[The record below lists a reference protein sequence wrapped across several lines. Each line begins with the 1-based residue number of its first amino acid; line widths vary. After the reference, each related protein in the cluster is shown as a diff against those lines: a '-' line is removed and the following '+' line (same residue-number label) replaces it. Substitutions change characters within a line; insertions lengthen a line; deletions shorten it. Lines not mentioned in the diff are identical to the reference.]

1 MTESL
6 GQRWRN
12 LGYAAGAA
20 VAVPFAA
27 WDLYKWVEA
36 YTSDHFH
43 NDFTFY
49 VVAARIGVTHGW
61 KSIYDLSLQ
70 QVELKAMGSQINIA
84 ELARYISPPPVAW
97 LALPLAPLP
106 YEVGYWVWSGL
117 LLAALVG
124 TWYLAAPGIGRW
136 RLVHIAAAV
145 GWLPV
150 IYTLQ
155 LGQPGL
161 FVALGVATC
170 YALLRS
176 GRPFWAGCALAVLAL
191 KPQLA
196 FLVPAALLVSG
207 RTRAFWGSAVA
218 LGLLAAAS
226 AITLGPS
233 GVAAY
238 EARLSFAAGVPV
250 NRELTLAPLMG
261 NLAITRAI
269 QAAIALWA
277 LFLVY
282 RLRRRG
288 PEWIFI
294 PPLVG
299 GLLASPYL
307 HLDDLAMLG
316 LAAWLYLRTSP
327 RGWSLGF
334 MFAVAIAVEGIPFW
348 GPLPALA
355 GELATLVLLSVASPR
370 QDEGGHS
377 PWRPSPSTNR
387 LAPAP
392 ASPESSTSSPARYS
406 ARAASSGFND
416 HWVST
421 LWRSARRAPCGSPA
435 I

>member
-1 MTESL
+1 MTGSR

-12 LGYAAGAA
+12 LGFAAGAA

-36 YTSDHFH
+36 YMSDHFH

-49 VVAARIGVTHGW
+49 LAAARIGATHGW
-61 KSIYDLSLQ
+61 GSIYDLSLQ
-70 QVELKAMGSQINIA
+70 QAELNAMGSRIYVA
-84 ELARYISPPPVAW
+84 DLARYISPAPVAW
-97 LALPLAPLP
+97 LARPLAPLP
-106 YEVGYWVWSGL
+106 YEVGYWVWSTL
-117 LLAALVG
+117 LLAALLG
-124 TWYLAAPGIGRW
+124 TWYLAAPGSGRW

-161 FVALGVATC
+161 LVGLGVAAC
-170 YALLRS
+170 YALLRA

-196 FLVPAALLVSG
+196 FLVPAALLVGG

-226 AITLGPS
+226 AIALGPN
-233 GVAAY
+233 GIATFL
-238 EARLSFAAGVPV
+238 ARLSAAAAVPGT
-250 NRELTLAPLMG
+250 RELTLAPLIG
-261 NLAITRAI
+261 NLAVTRVI

-277 LFLVY
+277 LVLVY

-294 PPLVG
+294 PALVG

-327 RGWSLGF
+327 PGWMLGF
-334 MFAVAIAVEGIPFW
+334 TFAVIVAVEGLPIW
-348 GPLPALA
+348 GSVPVIAA
-355 GELATLVLLSVASPR
+355 EVAVLVLLSITPR
-370 QDEGGHS
+370 GVPRLQQSDALPGVPRLTSEHRV
-377 PWRPSPSTNR
+377 RPDTQ
-387 LAPAP
+387 PAP
-392 ASPESSTSSPARYS
+392 PHR
-406 ARAASSGFND
+406 G
-416 HWVST
+416 
-421 LWRSARRAPCGSPA
+421 
-435 I
+435 

>member
-1 MTESL
+1 MTGSL
-6 GQRWRN
+6 EQRWRN
-12 LGYAAGAA
+12 LGFAAGAA

-36 YTSDHFH
+36 YVSDHFH

-49 VVAARIGVTHGW
+49 VAAARVGVTHGW
-61 KSIYDLSLQ
+61 GSIYDLSLQ
-70 QVELKAMGSQINIA
+70 QAQLNAMGSRITIA
-84 ELARYISPPPVAW
+84 ELARYISPPPTAW

-117 LLAALVG
+117 LLAALLG
-124 TWYLAAPGIGRW
+124 TWYLAAPGNGRW

-161 FVALGVATC
+161 FVGLGVAAC
-170 YALLRS
+170 YALLRA

-207 RTRAFWGSAVA
+207 RTRAFWGSVVA

-226 AITLGPS
+226 AIALGPN
-233 GVAAY
+233 GIAAY
-238 EARLSFAAGVPV
+238 EARLNFAAGVPV
-250 NRELTLAPLMG
+250 NRELTLAPLIG
-261 NLAITRAI
+261 NLAVTRVI

-277 LFLVY
+277 LLLVY
-282 RLRRRG
+282 RMRRRG

-294 PPLVG
+294 PALVG

-307 HLDDLAMLG
+307 HLDDVAMLG

-327 RGWSLGF
+327 RAWTVGF
-334 MFAVAIAVEGIPFW
+334 ALAVAIAAEGLPFW
-348 GPLPALA
+348 GPLPLIA
-355 GELATLVLLSVASPR
+355 GELIALVLLSVTPR
-370 QDEGGHS
+370 DAPLLPQSDALPGS
-377 PWRPSPSTNR
+377 LRPT
-387 LAPAP
+387 AAH
-392 ASPESSTSSPARYS
+392 PARLDVPHPPPHP
-406 ARAASSGFND
+406 G
-416 HWVST
+416 
-421 LWRSARRAPCGSPA
+421 
-435 I
+435 